1 MNRQNA
7 FWGVTLHRF
16 FDRFQ
21 SIVYHQV
28 PLSQYLYYQ
37 FLYFVMSRPN
47 LIRALEES
55 PGFEDE
61 INQLADAAIYSRFD
75 GPYSYDSHPGG
86 VILMR
91 GGFGDIASLYLP
103 KERFVLLSPNQA
115 EVDLIRTN
123 RPDLTAHNIE
133 SFYRDNTAAVEALDR
148 QITAIINRNQDDPL
162 FGSADFRQWIK
173 GQIPGA
179 VRVLDAAQ
187 TIISDFKIG
196 CVLTISSI
204 VWMDSALNLM
214 ARVNRIPSFTLQHG
228 LILERDLFCH
238 IPILATQKL
247 VWGKAVGEWYR
258 QYGFPESRVSVIGS
272 PRFDII
278 VNREWCGKE
287 RLCRMLDIDPAN
299 KIAVYATGTDK
310 ELIVP
315 IVREGLE
322 TIPELFLIMLLH
334 PSESAL
340 VDQYQQLVAGYA
352 HCKVVRFGHVN
363 LYDALSGADFFLTH
377 CSTAALEAMFFKL
390 PVITVEPAPPPFSY
404 GDWGASIRVADPAGL
419 NQAARRLISDPLFKQ
434 NAVEQYQPFLADF
447 CIPDGSASQRLF
459 RTIDQ
464 FCRAGGIA

>member
-16 FDRFQ
+16 IDRFQ
-21 SIVYHQV
+21 SVVYRKIA
-28 PLSQYLYYQ
+28 LSRYLHYP
-37 FLYFVMSRPN
+37 FLYFVMNRPN
-47 LIRALEES
+47 LTRAFEGR
-55 PGFEDE
+55 PDFEDE
-61 INQLADAAIYSRFD
+61 VNQLDDAAVYSRFD
-75 GPYSYDSHPGG
+75 EPYCHDAHPGG
-86 VILMR
+86 TILMR
-91 GGFGDIASLYLP
+91 GGFGDIASLYIP

-133 SFYRDNTAAVEALDR
+133 SFYRDNTEAVEALDR

-179 VRVLDAAQ
+179 VRILDAAQ

-204 VWMDSALNLM
+204 VWMDNALNLV
-214 ARVNRIPSFTLQHG
+214 ARANRIPSFTLQHG
-228 LILERDLFCH
+228 LILERDIFCH
-238 IPILATQKL
+238 IPVSATQKL

-287 RLCRMLDIDPAN
+287 RLCRMLNIDPAN

-340 VDQYQQLVAGYA
+340 IAQYQQLVTGYA
-352 HCKVVRFGHVN
+352 NCKVVRFGHVN

-404 GDWGASIRVADPAGL
+404 GDRGASIRVTGSAEL
-419 NQAARRLISDPLFKQ
+419 NQAAQRLISDPVFRQ
-434 NAVEQYQPFLADF
+434 NAIEQYQPFLADY
-447 CIPDGSASQRLF
+447 CIPDGLAGRRLF
-459 RTIDQ
+459 DQ
-464 FCRAGGIA
+464 VETFCRTGGIA